1 MGLLAD
7 LFYDLIYTDDDKY
20 KPVPRSIEALNVIR
34 NIGATDLRPKN
45 GRIEY
50 GFEADRVLANR
61 LFANYALN
69 PETGQFD
76 ASYNQTDIPAVNRVG
91 FTKTRTLNTKYFYT
105 QAGPQ
110 NLADLWLHVFSDGT
124 FTMTLPLDELGT
136 LAPGDTI
143 LVGLDQFVDEPI
155 QIRGT
160 RWNLDGKY
168 TELEGVSI
176 TLLEQRQVRARY
188 RARLRFRERRQ

>member
-1 MGLLAD
+1 MAAC
-7 LFYDLIYTDDDKY
+7 F
-20 KPVPRSIEALNVIR
+20 VRR
-34 NIGATDLRPKN
+34 
-45 GRIEY
+45 
-50 GFEADRVLANR
+50 
-61 LFANYALN
+61 
-69 PETGQFD
+69 
-76 ASYNQTDIPAVNRVG
+76 
-91 FTKTRTLNTKYFYT
+91 
-105 QAGPQ
+105 
-110 NLADLWLHVFSDGT
+110 WHVHDE
-124 FTMTLPLDELGT
+124 MLPLDELGT

-176 TLLEQRQVRARY
+176 TLLEQSTVYARY